1 MKPKITVGSV
11 YEIEHWRKCSFRS
24 EGWVADVTMDH
35 NVVTN
40 EGLNN
45 LLDVMFHGSTQTS
58 TWYIALFN
66 DDVTPASGDT
76 YASPSYTESSNYSE
90 ASRQEFNEAA
100 ASSESIT
107 NSANKASFTM
117 STTETI
123 YGAALVSSDSK
134 GDTAASGAV
143 LFGAAKF
150 ASSKSVASDDVL
162 KITVTISASSS

>member
-1 MKPKITVGSV
+1 MEPKIAVGSV
-11 YEIEHWRKCSFRS
+11 YEIEHWRKCTFRS
-24 EGWVADVTMDH
+24 EGWIADVTADH

-45 LLDVMFHGSTQTS
+45 LLDVMFHNSTQTA

-66 DDVTPASGDT
+66 TDTTPASGDT
-76 YASPSYTESSNYSE
+76 YATPAYTESSNYSE
-90 ASRQEFNEAA
+90 AARQEYNEAA
-100 ASSESIT
+100 ASSESMT

-123 YGAALVSSDSK
+123 YGAALVSDSSK
-134 GDTAASGAV
+134 GDTAATDAV
-143 LFGAAKF
+143 LFGAAQF
-150 ASSKSVASDDVL
+150 ASSKSVAPDDVL